1 MRIQTK
7 LLTVLAVISLAACG
21 GGAKKET
28 TTTTPEMAAE
38 KSLYERLGGK
48 DAITVVVDA
57 FVANVAAD
65 TRINHYFAKTDIPH
79 LKQMLVEQISN
90 ATGGDTKYTGKDMK
104 TTHTGMKITDADF
117 TATVEDL
124 VKALDGAGVQQK
136 EKDELLGALAA
147 MKPDIVGL

>member
-1 MRIQTK
+1 MRIRTM
-7 LLTVLAVISLAACG
+7 LVAALAAISLTAACG
-21 GGAKKET
+21 GSSKKEET
-28 TTTTPEMAAE
+28 TQAATE
-38 KSLYERLGGK
+38 KSLYDRLGGK

-65 TRINHYFAKTDIPH
+65 ARINKFFANTDIPH
-79 LKQMLVEQISN
+79 LKQMLVEQVCQ
-90 ATGGDTKYTGKDMK
+90 ATGGPCKYSGKDMK
-104 TTHTGMKITDADF
+104 TTHTGMGITEADF
-117 TATVEDL
+117 NATVEDL